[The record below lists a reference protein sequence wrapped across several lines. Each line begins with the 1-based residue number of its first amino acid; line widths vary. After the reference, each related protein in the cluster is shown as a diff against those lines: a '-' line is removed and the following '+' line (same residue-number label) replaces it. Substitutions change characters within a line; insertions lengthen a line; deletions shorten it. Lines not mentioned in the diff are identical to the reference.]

1 MNERTG
7 SPVVAF
13 IGGGNMASSLVGG
26 MVARGGDPSR
36 IRVAD
41 RNAPNRERLCASFGV
56 QCFATPEEA
65 VDGADFWVLAVKP
78 QGMRVV
84 CNDLAPL
91 AQQVRPVAVSVA
103 AGITSRQVAD
113 WLGGAVPV
121 VRAMPN
127 TPSLLGA
134 GMTGLYA
141 NEHVEEH
148 QRAQAGELLAAV
160 GEVEWIADEALM
172 DAVTGVS
179 GSGPAYLFLMAE
191 AMADA
196 GAAQGLPRD
205 VAARLANQTILGAAR
220 MLVESG
226 EDAATLRRRVT
237 SPGGTTQAGLEAFEE
252 GGLRALVERAVG
264 AATRRGAELSAAN
277 EH

>member
-1 MNERTG
+1 MNEDPD

-13 IGGGNMASSLVGG
+13 VGGGNMARSLVGG
-26 MVARGGDPSR
+26 MVARGVPPGR

-41 RNAPNRERLCASFGV
+41 RNADNRERLAADFGV
-56 QCFATPEEA
+56 HCFATPEEA
-65 VDGADFWVLAVKP
+65 VRGAGFWVLAVKP
-78 QGMRVV
+78 QGMRPV
-84 CNDLAPL
+84 CSSLAGL
-91 AQQVRPVAVSVA
+91 AQQLKPVALSVA
-103 AGITSRQVAD
+103 AGITSRQIAT

-134 GMTGLYA
+134 GITGLYA
-141 NEHVEEH
+141 NAHVTDH
-148 QRAQAGELLAAV
+148 QRTQAGELIQAV
-160 GEVEWIADEALM
+160 GPVEWIDDEALM

-179 GSGPAYLFLMAE
+179 GSGPAYVFLLAE

-196 GAAQGLPRD
+196 GARQGLPPG
-205 VAARLANQTILGAAR
+205 VAARLANQTLLGAAR
-220 MLVESG
+220 MLTESG

-237 SPGGTTQAGLEAFEE
+237 SSGGTTQAGIETLEQ
-252 GGLRALVERAVG
+252 GGLRELVARAVG

-277 EH
+277 DD

>member
-1 MNERTG
+1 
-7 SPVVAF
+7 
-13 IGGGNMASSLVGG
+13 
-26 MVARGGDPSR
+26 
-36 IRVAD
+36 
-41 RNAPNRERLCASFGV
+41 
-56 QCFATPEEA
+56 
-65 VDGADFWVLAVKP
+65 
-78 QGMRVV
+78 
-84 CNDLAPL
+84 
-91 AQQVRPVAVSVA
+91 
-103 AGITSRQVAD
+103 
-113 WLGGAVPV
+113 
-121 VRAMPN
+121 
-127 TPSLLGA
+127 SLLGA

-148 QRAQAGELLAAV
+148 QRARAGELLAAV
-160 GEVEWIADEALM
+160 GEEEWIADEALM
-172 DAVTGVS
+172 DAGTGVSGSGPAYLFLMAEAMADAGAAHGLPRDVAARPANQHLPRAAPLPVAVTGVS
-179 GSGPAYLFLMAE
+179 GSGPAYLLLMAE

-205 VAARLANQTILGAAR
+205 VAARLANQAILGAAR

>member
-1 MNERTG
+1 MSEDAD

-13 IGGGNMASSLVGG
+13 IGGGNMARSLVGG
-26 MVARGGDPSR
+26 MVARGVHPDR

-41 RNAPNRERLCASFGV
+41 RNAANREQLAADFGV

-65 VDGADFWVLAVKP
+65 VEGAAFWVLAVKP
-78 QGMRVV
+78 QGMRPV
-84 CNDLAPL
+84 CNTLASL
-91 AQQVRPVAVSVA
+91 AQQLRPVALSVA
-103 AGITSRQVAD
+103 AGITSRQIAD

-134 GMTGLYA
+134 GITGLYA
-141 NEHVEEH
+141 NAHVAAH
-148 QRAQAGELLAAV
+148 QRTQAGELIRAV
-160 GEVEWIADEALM
+160 GPVEWIEDEVLM

-179 GSGPAYLFLMAE
+179 GSGPAYIFLLAE

-196 GAAQGLPRD
+196 GASQGLPRE

-220 MLVESG
+220 MLTESG

-237 SPGGTTQAGLEAFEE
+237 SPGGTTQAGLEALEA
-252 GGLRALVERAVG
+252 GGLRELVARAVA

-277 EH
+277 DD

>member
-1 MNERTG
+1 MQEQDTT
-7 SPVVAF
+7 PVVAF
-13 IGGGNMASSLVGG
+13 IGGGNMARSLVGG
-26 MVARGGDPSR
+26 MVARGTPPER

-41 RNAPNRERLCASFGV
+41 RNASNRERLAADFGV
-56 QCFATPEEA
+56 RCFATPEEA
-65 VDGADFWVLAVKP
+65 VEAATVWVLAVKP
-78 QGMRVV
+78 QGMRPV
-84 CNDLAPL
+84 CNTLAPL
-91 AQQVRPVAVSVA
+91 AQQLRPVAVSVA

-134 GMTGLYA
+134 GMTGLFA
-141 NEHVEEH
+141 NAHVDDH
-148 QRAQAGELLAAV
+148 QRAQAGALIGAV
-160 GEVEWIADEALM
+160 GPVEWIDEEALM

-179 GSGPAYLFLMAE
+179 GSGPAYVFLLAE

-196 GAAQGLPRD
+196 GARQGLPRE

-220 MLVESG
+220 MLTESD

-237 SPGGTTQAGLEAFEE
+237 SPGGTTQAGIEAFEE
-252 GGLRALVERAVG
+252 GGLRALVDRAVS

-277 EH
+277 DE